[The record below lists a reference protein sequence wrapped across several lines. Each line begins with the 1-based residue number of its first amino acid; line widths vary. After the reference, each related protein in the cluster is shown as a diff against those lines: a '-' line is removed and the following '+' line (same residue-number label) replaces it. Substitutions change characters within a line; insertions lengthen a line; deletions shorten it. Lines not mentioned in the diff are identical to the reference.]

1 VERLD
6 LPVDTSVAVGRS
18 IVPAL
23 DTNGPQCAIHIDRLK
38 IGDVVVRNVPVRVGW
53 SEPDSS
59 NGTGAEDST
68 SGIEELRVFTRARLL
83 RPVFDEVRYNY
94 ADGSF
99 TMIRD
104 VCEGER
110 HSNFGVTSE
119 QRAHRAGKGSGQP
132 MAGVIDTGNL
142 WGTHLHA
149 SSLPPQ
155 TTPRRS
161 TRCRAPLRT
170 ATSGRWARVPLAFPS
185 GWRRKKMVVREA
197 GGKPYRL
204 QASFGADLWNGFGAD
219 LWNGGTLVLDGR
231 NRRAYAK
238 NGDGFAQTRGSWDFE
253 STTPRYRHA
262 RSLLPPSGSRTR

>member
-6 LPVDTSVAVGRS
+6 LPVDTAVAVGRS

-38 IGDVVVRNVPVRVGW
+38 IGDVVVRNVPVRVGG

-104 VCEGER
+104 VCERER

-119 QRAHRAGKGSGQP
+119 GIAILRTEWGGQP
-132 MAGVIDTGNL
+132 VAGVIDTGNL

-149 SSLPPQ
+149 SSFPPDD
-155 TTPRRS
+155 S
-161 TRCRAPLRT
+161 TQIDTLSGTAPN
-170 ATSGRWARVPLAFPS
+170 GYEWEVGVYRVPLAFPS
-185 GWRRKKMVVREA
+185 GRRREKMVVRGA

-204 QASFGADLWNGFGAD
+204 QAGFGAD

-238 NGDGFAQTRGSWDFE
+238 NGDGFARTRGSWDFE

>member
-68 SGIEELRVFTRARLL
+68 SGIEELRVFTRARLP

-119 QRAHRAGKGSGQP
+119 GIAIVRTEWGGQP
-132 MAGVIDTGNL
+132 MAGVIDTL
-142 WGTHLHA
+142 SGT
-149 SSLPPQ
+149 
-155 TTPRRS
+155 
-161 TRCRAPLRT
+161 APN
-170 ATSGRWARVPLAFPS
+170 GYEWEVGVYRVPLAFPS
-185 GWRRKKMVVREA
+185 GLRRKKMVVREA

-204 QASFGADLWNGFGAD
+204 QAGFGAD
-219 LWNGGTLVLDGR
+219 LWNGGTLVLDGQ
-231 NRRAYAK
+231 NRWASAK
-238 NGDGFAQTRGSWDFE
+238 GGNESAQTHGS
-253 STTPRYRHA
+253 
-262 RSLLPPSGSRTR
+262 

>member
-1 VERLD
+1 
-6 LPVDTSVAVGRS
+6 
-18 IVPAL
+18 
-23 DTNGPQCAIHIDRLK
+23 
-38 IGDVVVRNVPVRVGW
+38 VVVRNVPVRVGW

-104 VCEGER
+104 VCERER

-119 QRAHRAGKGSGQP
+119 GIAIVRTEWGGQP
-132 MAGVIDTGNL
+132 VAGVIDTGNL
-142 WGTHLHA
+142 WGTPLHA
-149 SSLPPQ
+149 SSFPP
-155 TTPRRS
+155 TTPRGS
-161 TRCRAPLRT
+161 TRCRAPPRT

-185 GWRRKKMVVREA
+185 GRRRKKMVVREA

-204 QASFGADLWNGFGAD
+204 QASFGANLWNGFGAN

-238 NGDGFAQTRGSWDFE
+238 DWDGFARTRGSWDFE